1 MLGHAFLLK
10 LKTSVKCLLP
20 EYLKPVVMQRLK
32 ILNHISPIFQFSSIK
47 NHCDSF
53 SYQDIKKT
61 LIFKLALVLFKK
73 KKKKKKVVSGK
84 FL

>member
-1 MLGHAFLLK
+1 
-10 LKTSVKCLLP
+10 
-20 EYLKPVVMQRLK
+20 MQRLK

-73 KKKKKKVVSGK
+73 KKKKRLFGESFSEQGK
-84 FL
+84 YQAFPK

>member
-1 MLGHAFLLK
+1 
-10 LKTSVKCLLP
+10 
-20 EYLKPVVMQRLK
+20 MQRLK

-73 KKKKKKVVSGK
+73 KKKGCLGKVSLNK
-84 FL
+84 ESIRHFQNSHMFAWYAKINF